1 MSILSKVNIA
11 FVIDPLALL
20 GCGIASGATIA
31 LAIRLWPTPRPAV
44 KAETTDPLPLETKPQ
59 WPEATMPIQTFDTLL
74 DSTGTASFIDQA
86 RQGCGLNEATWSNFI
101 LPVVRN
107 VAELVQLL
115 PASESHHHAQPG
127 GLWIH
132 TCETLCYAIRLR
144 QGTIL
149 PSGRDAEDQS
159 HHRHRWTAGVI
170 IAALL
175 HDVGKTIKDLRVRL
189 YSPNHRGSPWN
200 ALTGDMLA
208 TQATDYAVDFPK
220 AARDCVGDERAGTE
234 IDLARLARREVENG
248 GGLGRRVGSNQ
259 LQHAPHRRIAS
270 SIAVVA
276 LQCGVDGCAANAGL
290 HPAGDAL
297 AMIDQG
303 RYATRRQRMLLEHY
317 CQFAIFGQG
326 LVGQ

>member
-115 PASESHHHAQPG
+115 PASPSQAAYG
-127 GLWIH
+127 F
-132 TCETLCYAIRLR
+132 
-144 QGTIL
+144 IL
-149 PSGRDAEDQS
+149 ARPFATPSACVKAPSCHRDAMP
-159 HHRHRWTAGVI
+159 RINPTIVI
-170 IAALL
+170 A
-175 HDVGKTIKDLRVRL
+175 
-189 YSPNHRGSPWN
+189 
-200 ALTGDMLA
+200 
-208 TQATDYAVDFPK
+208 
-220 AARDCVGDERAGTE
+220 
-234 IDLARLARREVENG
+234 
-248 GGLGRRVGSNQ
+248 GRR
-259 LQHAPHRRIAS
+259 AS
-270 SIAVVA
+270 SSRPCCMMPARPSRICASVCTAPIIGAVH
-276 LQCGVDGCAANAGL
+276 GT
-290 HPAGDAL
+290 P
-297 AMIDQG
+297 
-303 RYATRRQRMLLEHY
+303 
-317 CQFAIFGQG
+317 
-326 LVGQ
+326 